1 MYIVIIPKS
10 NKLLIYSKVYQF
22 DKNKSLK
29 MHNIWVRLNAVIFFA
44 LTVLLG
50 LAILCA
56 LSSYLHA
63 PLPLLKTLKLNELKS
78 FRSHRGDDIALLFFD
93 LDADLSRY
101 AHIST
106 STIILLL
113 LLLLLLLSLLL
124 LMLLYFSLLIL
135 LIILL
140 IIIPLIF
147 SAFHWNIKQLF
158 VFVVAEFETPLNPL
172 NQVLLLLILLIL
184 L

>member
-1 MYIVIIPKS
+1 
-10 NKLLIYSKVYQF
+10 
-22 DKNKSLK
+22 

-101 AHIST
+101 GHIST
-106 STIILLL
+106 STNT
-113 LLLLLLLSLLL
+113 
-124 LMLLYFSLLIL
+124 FNATT
-135 LIILL
+135 
-140 IIIPLIF
+140 IIIINAITF
-147 SAFHWNIKQLF
+147 Y
-158 VFVVAEFETPLNPL
+158 
-172 NQVLLLLILLIL
+172 
-184 L
+184 

>member
-1 MYIVIIPKS
+1 
-10 NKLLIYSKVYQF
+10 
-22 DKNKSLK
+22 

-63 PLPLLKTLKLNELKS
+63 PKPLLKTLKLNELKS

-106 STIILLL
+106 TSTINTAAI
-113 LLLLLLLSLLL
+113 
-124 LMLLYFSLLIL
+124 IIIIVIIIIIIINA
-135 LIILL
+135 IILFTTNTAIN
-140 IIIPLIF
+140 IIDNHTINFQCISLEYKATFCICC
-147 SAFHWNIKQLF
+147 S
-158 VFVVAEFETPLNPL
+158 
-172 NQVLLLLILLIL
+172 
-184 L
+184 

>member
-1 MYIVIIPKS
+1 
-10 NKLLIYSKVYQF
+10 
-22 DKNKSLK
+22 

-63 PLPLLKTLKLNELKS
+63 PKPLLKTLKLNELKS

-106 STIILLL
+106 STINTAAI
-113 LLLLLLLSLLL
+113 
-124 LMLLYFSLLIL
+124 IVIIIIIIINA
-135 LIILL
+135 IILFTTNTAIN
-140 IIIPLIF
+140 IINNHTINFQCISLEYKATFCICC
-147 SAFHWNIKQLF
+147 S
-158 VFVVAEFETPLNPL
+158 
-172 NQVLLLLILLIL
+172 
-184 L
+184 